1 MLCEVLRV
9 ADDGGEGWC
18 CVRCSGW
25 LADDRKEEAGVPERD
40 KRIPPN
46 HPLQPT
52 EAVFSVLVTLPLLDG
67 LWFYHLPH
75 AGLVATS
82 VSPPPT
88 TMMGMTF

>member
-52 EAVFSVLVTLPLLDG
+52 EAVFSVLVWTSRLSCWLIRCHSVQLSPLR
-67 LWFYHLPH
+67 
-75 AGLVATS
+75 VAS
-82 VSPPPT
+82 
-88 TMMGMTF
+88 